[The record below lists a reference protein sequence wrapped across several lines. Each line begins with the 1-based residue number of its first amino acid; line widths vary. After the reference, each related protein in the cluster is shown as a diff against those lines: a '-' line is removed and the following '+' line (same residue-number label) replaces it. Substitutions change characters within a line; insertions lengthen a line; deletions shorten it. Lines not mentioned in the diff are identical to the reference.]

1 VAEVLNRRRVLPI
14 AMIRRLHEQLG
25 NAADVLIRE
34 SEAISGQRARPVRAG
49 E

>member
-1 VAEVLNRRRVLPI
+1 VTEVLNHRRGLSI
-14 AMIRRLHEQLG
+14 GMIRRLHEQLG
-25 NAADVLIRE
+25 IAADVLIRE